1 MLYITPLPQE
11 KRIGWFL
18 LIPAVVLP
26 MLMVTENMLIKG
38 AYYLALGIA
47 TVYVFR
53 SFLKESFHGL
63 TGNWGSFIA
72 KSLGI
77 LVVSQLAV
85 ILINNLFLMFQVGS
99 FVSGP
104 HGIYFQSNYDLYW
117 LKVFPQ
123 SPIVVMLLLVLIIPV
138 TQEILLRGLFFN
150 IFSQKHPWLAI
161 LITSVVFPLLHT
173 LPYMG
178 GCSTWQVILLFLQYV
193 PAGFLLNIAYM
204 VTESVYAPMAI
215 HVALK
220 AYLFIFYL

>member
-53 SFLKESFHGL
+53 TFLKDSFHGL
-63 TGNWGSFIA
+63 TGNWGSVIG
-72 KSLGI
+72 KSIVL
-77 LVVSQLAV
+77 LVTSHLAV
-85 ILINNLFLMFQVGS
+85 ILINNLFLMFHLGA
-99 FVSGP
+99 FARGD
-104 HGIYFQSNYDLYW
+104 HGLYFLSNYDMYW
-117 LKVFPQ
+117 LRVLPQ
-123 SPIVVMLLLVLIIPV
+123 SPMVGILLLVLIIPV

-193 PAGFLLNIAYM
+193 PAGFLLNIAYIA
-204 VTESVYAPMAI
+204 TESVYAPMAI

>member
-26 MLMVTENMLIKG
+26 MLMVTENMLLKG

-77 LVVSQLAV
+77 FVVSQLAV

-117 LKVFPQ
+117 LKVFPK
-123 SPIVVMLLLVLIIPV
+123 SPIVVIALMVLVIPV

-150 IFSQKHPWLAI
+150 TFYQKHPWLAV
-161 LITSVVFPLLHT
+161 LVTALVFALLHT

-178 GCSTWQVILLFLQYV
+178 IYSAGQVLLLFLQYL
-193 PAGFLLNIAYM
+193 PAGFLLSIAYI
-204 VTESVYAPMAI
+204 VTESVYAPIAL

-220 AYLFIFYL
+220 TYLFIFYL